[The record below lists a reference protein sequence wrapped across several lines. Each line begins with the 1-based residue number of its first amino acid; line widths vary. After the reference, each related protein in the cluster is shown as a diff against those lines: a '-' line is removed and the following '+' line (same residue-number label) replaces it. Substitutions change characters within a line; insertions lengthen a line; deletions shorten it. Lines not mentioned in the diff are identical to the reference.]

1 MAVVNLKSTVI
12 TNRDATPKVLTDA
25 SISGGDLRQAYG
37 WVFTGSADTTA
48 STYRLCQ
55 VASNVRLANLSMIN
69 GALGSGCLLDVA
81 VWYPTNIQMGGANF
95 LPASSSATL
104 ISSSAFTTAIV
115 GNTAN
120 TTFSELMVTTNTT
133 QGPNYQEMPLW
144 QMIGLAAD
152 PEISLDLGFTVR
164 VATATAGYIGL
175 RATYV
180 Y

>member
-1 MAVVNLKSTVI
+1 MAVVNLKSTLI

-37 WVFTGSADTTA
+37 WVFTGSADSAA

-55 VASNVRLANLSMIN
+55 VPSNARLTSLSMIN

-81 VWYPTNIQMGGANF
+81 VWYPTNVPIGGASF
-95 LPASSSATL
+95 IPAASSATL
-104 ISSSAFTTAIV
+104 VSSSSFTTAIV
-115 GNTAN
+115 GNTTN
-120 TTFSELMVTTNTT
+120 TTPSELVVTTNTR

-144 QMIGLAAD
+144 QMLNLTAD
-152 PEISLDLGFTVR
+152 PEIFLDIGFSVNIA
-164 VATATAGYIGL
+164 VATAGYLGL
-175 RATYV
+175 KATYI